1 MRFPRQPINRARDQN
16 WMRTGWTFGFRN
28 LLPRGDLFYAYSRIS
43 LCEFNARRRVSEERF
58 ALRFPCQR
66 VFTCRLIFRDVA
78 NCLVRSKPLRVFNG
92 NLFENSLNFAWPE
105 FARVLTLWI
114 PINEL
119 FSAILFVNLNIGLRR
134 ILLIDRFIYYIFLD
148 KYNRVSAILIVADD
162 WIGTKRY

>member
-119 FSAILFVNLNIGLRR
+119 FSAILFVNKYRSSSD
-134 ILLIDRFIYYIFLD
+134 LIDR
-148 KYNRVSAILIVADD
+148 SAYLLYFSGQI
-162 WIGTKRY
+162 